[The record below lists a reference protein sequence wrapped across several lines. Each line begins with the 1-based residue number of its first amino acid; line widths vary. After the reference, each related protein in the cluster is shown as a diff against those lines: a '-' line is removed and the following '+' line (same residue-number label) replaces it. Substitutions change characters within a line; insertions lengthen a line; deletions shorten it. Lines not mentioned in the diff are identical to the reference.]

1 MDIWQIL
8 MTPFSWLLK
17 LFCQV
22 FDSYGIALFLFTIV
36 IKIVLFPLNLK
47 GKKGM
52 IKMNVLNA
60 QVQEIQKRCGND
72 KERYNQEVQK
82 FYAENNASPMGGCG
96 WSFIPLII
104 LYPLYAIIRRPLK
117 YMMWLTEDAV
127 KAVASA
133 VGWSGEFTVGGS
145 NELLLAPMLNAGNLE
160 AAKTAAAATGVSAAS
175 MFIINFD
182 FFGID
187 LSKVPQLMFWKDGLN
202 WGSIGLFL
210 LPVISAA
217 LSVVSMLVSQKTN
230 QMNKDQAPPKMN
242 LSLILMGPIM
252 SLWIGFAL
260 PAGMCIYWIA
270 NSILGMVQEVICG
283 RMLRKDYEAAQKEME
298 EQAAKAKEAE
308 KERRRIAAEK
318 KAAAIAAGKDPK
330 KAHQKKS
337 KEPGVDLSASREGL
351 RAYARGRAYD
361 PSRYPVTSYW
371 DPNGPAKPAEE
382 EPAELTEEEKAIVAQ
397 SNPELAAQAEAAEKA
412 ETEQKFVALGE
423 KIDIEAAPSD
433 NQLPAKESEDNGD
446 YEEAYAEDDEEK

>member
-22 FDSYGIALFLFTIV
+22 FNSYGIALLLFTVV
-36 IKIVLFPLNLK
+36 IKIVLFPLQLK
-47 GKKGM
+47 GKKSM
-52 IKMNVLNA
+52 IKMNIVNGQL
-60 QVQEIQKRCGND
+60 QEIQKRCGND

-82 FYAENNASPMGGCG
+82 FYAENNVSPFGGCG

-117 YMMWLTEDAV
+117 YMMWLSEDAV
-127 KAVASA
+127 KAVAKA
-133 VGWSGEFTVGGS
+133 VGWSGEFSAAGS

-175 MFIINFD
+175 MFLINFD

-187 LSKVPQLMFWKDGLN
+187 LSQVPKLNFWADGLS
-202 WGSIGLFL
+202 WGSVGLFL
-210 LPVISAA
+210 LPVISAG
-217 LSVVSMLVSQKTN
+217 LSVVTMLVTQKTN
-230 QMNKDQAPPKMN
+230 QMNKDQPAPKMN
-242 LSLILMGPIM
+242 ISLILMGPIM

-270 NSILGMVQEVICG
+270 NSLLGMVQEFICG
-283 RMLRKDYEAAQKEME
+283 RMLRKDYEAAQREME
-298 EQAAKAKEAE
+298 EQAKKAKEAE

-330 KAHQKKS
+330 KAHQKKA
-337 KEPGVDLSASREGL
+337 KDPGVDLSASREGL

-361 PSRYPVTSYW
+361 PNRYPVTPYW
-371 DPNGPAKPAEE
+371 DPNGPAQPEPVEPAEE
-382 EPAELTEEEKAIVAQ
+382 GEEEKQ
-397 SNPELAAQAEAAEKA
+397 LAAPPSLETDAQADAAEKA
-412 ETEQKFVALGE
+412 KATEEF
-423 KIDIEAAPSD
+423 AA
-433 NQLPAKESEDNGD
+433 AESEMTVQAKLDEPAQPSAGDSGD
-446 YEEAYAEDDEEK
+446 YEEAYAEDDEET

>member
-36 IKIVLFPLNLK
+36 IKVVLFPLNLK
-47 GKKGM
+47 GKKSM

-82 FYAENNASPMGGCG
+82 FYAENNANPMGGCG

-127 KAVASA
+127 KAVANA
-133 VGWSGEFTVGGS
+133 LGWAAKQGGEFTVAGS
-145 NELLLAPMLNAGNLE
+145 NELLLAAMMNSGNLE
-160 AAKTAAAATGVSAAS
+160 AAKTAAAATGIATTS
-175 MFIINFD
+175 MFVINFD

-187 LSKVPQLMFWKDGLN
+187 LSQVPQLMFWKDGLE
-202 WGSIGLFL
+202 WGPIGLFL

-217 LSVVSMLVSQKTN
+217 LSVVTMLVTQKTN

-242 LSLILMGPIM
+242 ISLILMGPIM

-270 NSILGMVQEVICG
+270 NSLLGMVQEVICG
-283 RMLRKDYEAAQKEME
+283 ALLRKDYEAAQKEME

-330 KAHQKKS
+330 KAHQKKNR
-337 KEPGVDLSASREGL
+337 EPE
-351 RAYARGRAYD
+351 
-361 PSRYPVTSYW
+361 
-371 DPNGPAKPAEE
+371 
-382 EPAELTEEEKAIVAQ
+382 
-397 SNPELAAQAEAAEKA
+397 
-412 ETEQKFVALGE
+412 
-423 KIDIEAAPSD
+423 SD
-433 NQLPAKESEDNGD
+433 GD
-446 YEEAYAEDDEEK
+446 YEEAYAEDNEEK

>member
-8 MTPFSWLLK
+8 MTPFSWMLK

-36 IKIVLFPLNLK
+36 IKIVLFPLQLK
-47 GKKGM
+47 GKKSM

-82 FYAENNASPMGGCG
+82 FYAENNASPLGGCG
-96 WSFIPLII
+96 WSFIPILI
-104 LYPLYAIIRRPLK
+104 LWPLYAIIRRPLK
-117 YMMWLTEDAV
+117 YMMGLTEQATT
-127 KAVASA
+127 AVATA
-133 VGWSGEFTVGGS
+133 LGWADFTPVGY
-145 NELLLAPMLNAGNLE
+145 NELTLAPMLNAGNLE
-160 AAKTAAAATGVSAAS
+160 AAKSAAAATGVSAAGI
-175 MFIINFD
+175 FLINFD

-187 LSKVPQLMFWKDGLN
+187 LSQIPKLKFWEGGMT
-202 WGSIGLFL
+202 WASVGLFL
-210 LPVISAA
+210 LPIISA
-217 LSVVSMLVSQKTN
+217 VVSVLSSLVMQKTN
-230 QMNKDQAPPKMN
+230 QMNKDQPAPKMN
-242 LSLILMGPIM
+242 WSLFLMGPLM
-252 SLWIGFAL
+252 SLWIGFSM
-260 PAGMCIYWIA
+260 PAGLCIYWIA
-270 NSILGMVQEVICG
+270 NSLLGMVQEVICG
-283 RMLRKDYEAAQKEME
+283 AMLRKDYEAAQKEME

-308 KERRRIAAEK
+308 KERRRAAAEK

-361 PSRYPVTSYW
+361 PNRYPVTPYW

-382 EPAELTEEEKAIVAQ
+382 EPTELTEEEKTIVAQ
-397 SNPELAAQAEAAEKA
+397 SNPELAAQAEAAEKQEEAKQAAA
-412 ETEQKFVALGE
+412 EETASG
-423 KIDIEAAPSD
+423 DS
-433 NQLPAKESEDNGD
+433 GD
-446 YEEAYAEDDEEK
+446 YEEAYAEDEEQ

>member
-8 MTPFSWLLK
+8 MTPFSWMLK
-17 LFCQV
+17 LFCEV
-22 FDSYGIALFLFTIV
+22 FNSYGIALFLFTIV
-36 IKIVLFPLNLK
+36 IKVILFPLNLK

-52 IKMNVLNA
+52 IKMNVVNGQL
-60 QVQEIQKRCGND
+60 QEIQKRCGSD

-82 FYAENNASPMGGCG
+82 FYAENNVNPMGGCG
-96 WSFIPLII
+96 WSMIPLII

-127 KAVASA
+127 KAVAGA
-133 VGWSGEFTVGGS
+133 VGWADFTIGGS
-145 NELLLAPMLNAGNLE
+145 NELILASMMTSSNLE
-160 AAKTAAAATGVSAAS
+160 AAKTAAASTGIAATTS
-175 MFIINFD
+175 MFVINFD
-182 FFGID
+182 FFGIN
-187 LSKVPQLMFWKDGLN
+187 LSEVPQLMFWKEGVS
-202 WGSIGLFL
+202 WGTFGLFL
-210 LPVISAA
+210 LPVISAL
-217 LSVVSMLVSQKTN
+217 LSVVTMLVTQKTN

-270 NSILGMVQEVICG
+270 NSLLGMVQEVICG
-283 RMLRKDYEAAQKEME
+283 RLLRKDYEEAQKEMA

-330 KAHQKKS
+330 KAHQKK
-337 KEPGVDLSASREGL
+337 KQEPGVDLSASREGL

-361 PSRYPVTSYW
+361 PNRYPITPYW

-382 EPAELTEEEKAIVAQ
+382 EPAELTEEERQIVAQ
-397 SNPELAAQAEAAEKA
+397 SNPEQAAQAEAVKRDKAEAEKSA
-412 ETEQKFVALGE
+412 TESLT
-423 KIDIEAAPSD
+423 
-433 NQLPAKESEDNGD
+433 EDGD
-446 YEEAYAEDDEEK
+446 YEEAYAEDEDSGEK